1 MKSLILI
8 LTGLALSYYFS
19 DIRSE
24 NSFYS
29 VICPI
34 GIFIFLCSFVIWNAL
49 RNGLGGGGSSSGDSG
64 GGFSSSGNDCGGDGG
79 CGD

>member
-1 MKSLILI
+1 LKSLIII
-8 LTGLALSYYFS
+8 LTGLAFSFYFS
-19 DIRSE
+19 DIRAE

-34 GIFIFLCSFVIWNAL
+34 GIFIFLFSFLIWNAL
-49 RNGLGGGGSSSGDSG
+49 RNSYGNGGNSSGDSG
-64 GGFSSSGNDCGGDGG
+64 GGFSSSGGDCGGDGG